1 MPMTTNTPSTSHG
14 SLRMRRARR
23 GVRAGAV
30 AVAVLVAGLAAPLA
44 ASAASWGIVSSP
56 NPAGSTLTQLTAD
69 TCVNAIDCWAVGGY
83 SDATNHHN
91 LAEHYDGTG
100 WTIVVAPDPAANTG
114 TSLAGV
120 SCVASNDCWA
130 VGSYNDSGGG
140 GHSLAEHNDGTGW
153 AIVASP
159 VPASSTGD
167 SLDAVTC
174 VTSNNC
180 WAVGSY
186 ISVSAGTP
194 SQTLTEQWNGS
205 TWAVVGSANPSASDS
220 DSLGGVTCVTATNCW
235 AVGNYFPT
243 SGTPF
248 LATLIEHYT
257 GSTWVIVS
265 SPNPNPGNGVNS
277 LVSVNCVSASECRA
291 VGTGQNSG
299 NYSDTLIERYD
310 GASWMLVTSPNTSAT
325 QDNQLS
331 GITCVATNDCW
342 AVGLVNISTT
352 FDSLF
357 QTLTM
362 HYNGTN
368 WTIVSSP
375 NSSTTQSNTLNGVTC
390 VAGSACWAVGY
401 GSSQSLVEKYLL
413 PSSASLQDAPATHQ
427 YLLNGSDG
435 TTWQAMDN
443 ALLADTFI
451 PANSGPAVLSANA
464 DLWTFN
470 AGYNQDIGICLVPG
484 ATAQD
489 TCPNG
494 DLIAWKESGG
504 FAGTF
509 SPNAAYVQ
517 TTTPV
522 VSGTTYTAFVV
533 WKANKFMPTGDILAA
548 GAGSD
553 PNFSPSRLT
562 VILPDSTFVASDAS
576 STQQYFLNQSDGA
589 SWNYVDPSA
598 LKLTI
603 TPAGNVNTVLSANAD
618 LWTFNAGYNQDMG
631 ICVVAGTILPVGT
644 CPSID
649 VQVWKE
655 SGGFAGTLSPNAAF
669 AQTMMPMTV
678 QTYTAA
684 LVWKANKV
692 MPSGNTI
699 TVGAGSTPTFSP
711 THLIAQQ
718 YSGTGAALASS
729 TQQYIL
735 NGSDGST
742 WQALDATNLTL
753 AVPQAAGCQ
762 VTIGGNVDLWTF
774 DAGYNQDIGIQVT
787 PAGGTPSVLAWKES
801 GGFAG
806 TFSPNAAFVEAAL
819 PISSATSYSA
829 TLVWKTNKP
838 MATGRHIAAAA
849 GATGAFSPTT
859 LVTTKHC

>member
-1 MPMTTNTPSTSHG
+1 MTTDAPSTSYG
-14 SLRMRRARR
+14 FRRMRRAGR

-44 ASAASWGIVSSP
+44 ASAASWGIVNTP
-56 NPAGSTLTQLTAD
+56 TPAGAQSASYVSV
-69 TCVNAIDCWAVGGY
+69 TCLNGIDCWAVGSY
-83 SDATNHHN
+83 ATASAQHN
-91 LAEHYDGTG
+91 LSEHFDGTG
-100 WTIVVAPDPAANTG
+100 WTVVAIPDAPGSNG
-114 TSLAGV
+114 TQLMGV
-120 SCVASNDCWA
+120 SCVASNDCWT
-130 VGSYNDSGGG
+130 VGQWSDIAG
-140 GHSLAEHNDGTGW
+140 GHSLAEHWDGTAW
-153 AIVASP
+153 TVVTSP
-159 VPASSTGD
+159 VPPSSTGD
-167 SLDAVTC
+167 GLNGVTC
-174 VTSNNC
+174 LTSINC
-180 WAVGSY
+180 WAIGNF
-186 ISVSAGTP
+186 VSTNSGQPT
-194 SQTLTEQWNGS
+194 QTLTEQWNGS
-205 TWAVVGSANPSASDS
+205 AWSIVGSADTSSTEAN
-220 DSLGGVTCVTATNCW
+220 SLNAVTCVTATNCW

-248 LATLIEHYT
+248 FATLVEHST
-257 GSTWVIVS
+257 GSS
-265 SPNPNPGNGVNS
+265 
-277 LVSVNCVSASECRA
+277 
-291 VGTGQNSG
+291 
-299 NYSDTLIERYD
+299 
-310 GASWMLVTSPNTSAT
+310 
-325 QDNQLS
+325 
-331 GITCVATNDCW
+331 
-342 AVGLVNISTT
+342 
-352 FDSLF
+352 
-357 QTLTM
+357 
-362 HYNGTN
+362 

-375 NSSTTQSNTLNGVTC
+375 NPAGNGSSLNSVTCVTASNCWAVGSGQNPGNYNDTLIEQYNGASWAIVASPDTSTTQDNTLSGVTCLAATDCWAVGYKNIATAPDFLAQTLAVHFDGSNWSIVGTPNTATDQDNLLTGVTC
-390 VAGSACWAVGY
+390 VAGSACWAVGE
-401 GSSQSLVEKYLL
+401 GDSTSLVEKYLL

-443 ALLADTFI
+443 ALLADTFV
-451 PANSGPAVLSANA
+451 PANSGTAVLSANA

-470 AGYNQDIGICLVPG
+470 AGFNQDIGICLVPG
-484 ATAQD
+484 ANAQA

-494 DLIAWKESGG
+494 DLAAWKESGG

-603 TPAGNVNTVLSANAD
+603 TPTGNVNTVLSANAD

-631 ICVVAGTILPVGT
+631 ICVVAGTTLPVGT

-669 AQTMMPMTV
+669 AQTMMPMTA

-729 TQQYIL
+729 TQQHIL

-742 WQALDATNLTL
+742 WQVLDATNLTL
-753 AVPQAAGCQ
+753 AVPRAAGCQ

-806 TFSPNAAFVEAAL
+806 TFSPNAAFVETAL
-819 PISSATSYSA
+819 PISSATSYSV